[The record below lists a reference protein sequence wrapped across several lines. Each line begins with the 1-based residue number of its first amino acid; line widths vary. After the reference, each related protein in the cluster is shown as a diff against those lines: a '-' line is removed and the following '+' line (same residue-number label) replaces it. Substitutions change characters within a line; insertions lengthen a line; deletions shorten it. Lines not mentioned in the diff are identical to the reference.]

1 MLNAFKSGDLNV
13 LLWNYR
19 LMLDAIVARKADEIL
34 EFNTAHIIVTF
45 AHHNTKVESAQ
56 HNLVLLF

>member
-1 MLNAFKSGDLNV
+1 
-13 LLWNYR
+13 
-19 LMLDAIVARKADEIL
+19 MLDAIVARKADEIL

-56 HNLVLLF
+56 HNLVLLFWNAKYSMCYRRE